1 MWANEYIRMTAFCL
15 RNGVFL
21 CCLAVAAI
29 QDMKNMRIP
38 NGCHVAAVI
47 AWIAAAGMIFDS
59 FQCTLPYIAAAAICG
74 GGLWLVTWLAESIRG
89 KVLLGGGDIKLLAVA
104 AFYLGPSGILPAM
117 LIACA
122 GGLIC
127 ALIRRRGGK
136 SGPFPF
142 GPWIALGTALMLLY
156 GTALLLFYTS

>member
-1 MWANEYIRMTAFCL
+1 MWANEYIRLTMFCL

-21 CCLAVAAI
+21 CCLAVAAM

-38 NGCHVAAVI
+38 NGCHVIAVI
-47 AWIAAAGMIFDS
+47 AWAAAAGIVFDS
-59 FQCTLPYIAAAAICG
+59 FQEVLPYIAAAAICG
-74 GGLWLVTWLAESIRG
+74 GGLWLITLLAESIRG
-89 KVLLGGGDIKLLAVA
+89 RVLLGGGDIKLFA
-104 AFYLGPSGILPAM
+104 AAALYLGPAGILPAM
-117 LIACA
+117 MIACA

-142 GPWIALGTALMLLY
+142 GPWIALGTALMLL
-156 GTALLLFYTS
+156 FYTS